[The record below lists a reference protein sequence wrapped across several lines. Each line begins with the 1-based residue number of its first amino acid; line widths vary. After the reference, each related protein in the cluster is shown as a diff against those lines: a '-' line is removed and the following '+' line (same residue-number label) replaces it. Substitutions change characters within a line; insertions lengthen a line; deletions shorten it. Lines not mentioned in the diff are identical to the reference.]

1 MIDDNMAVF
10 KTDIERDVL
19 YYRQHVKLLVAQITE
34 RCERFVEDNVTIFK
48 PSLLMDSKQFQ
59 SEFQQAGKASMS
71 IYICRCFA
79 DAPFPPPACV
89 QC

>member
-59 SEFQQAGKASMS
+59 SEFQQAGTASS
-71 IYICRCFA
+71 SS
-79 DAPFPPPACV
+79 
-89 QC
+89 